1 MTPPPFCAFIESLK
15 CHLMQQSPDADDVF
29 YRKPAYIVDELRGQ
43 DWNLLRWIYPARVIQ
58 SDAIPIVNL
67 ETADI

>member
-1 MTPPPFCAFIESLK
+1 
-15 CHLMQQSPDADDVF
+15 MQQSPDADDVF